1 MPLSVLIAGG
11 GTGGHL
17 YPGIAVARELLARV
31 PDAQVTFVG
40 TAAGIEARV
49 VPREGFA
56 LDVIRS
62 AGLRGKSA
70 QSLARG
76 MALLPVSAGDAWR
89 VITRTRP
96 AVVVGV
102 GGYSS
107 GPVVLLA
114 ALRGI
119 PTLLMEQNAMP
130 GITNRLLAPVVDA
143 AAVTYQESVRF
154 FGSKAVV
161 SGNPVRPEF
170 FQEEEAHGHDVGTP
184 SRAARDGDPA
194 VGTPSRVARDGD
206 PAVGTPS
213 RVARDGDP
221 AVPPPGAARVLV
233 FGGSQGAHAI
243 NVAMVEAAA
252 RLAAGTP
259 RVAITHQT
267 GERDLEMVRSG
278 YRRAGLEARVEPF
291 LFAMDREMKTAD
303 LVICRAG
310 ATTLAE
316 LTASGKASIL
326 VPLPTATDDH
336 QRRNALALVTH
347 GAARMVEQRELSGD
361 RIAAELLALAGDEAQ
376 RRRMGEA
383 ARRMA
388 RPDAARVIV
397 DRLLALAGRTG

>member
-1 MPLSVLIAGG
+1 MSVLIAGG

-31 PDAQVTFVG
+31 PDAHVTFVG
-40 TAAGIEARV
+40 TAAGVEARV
-49 VPREGFA
+49 VPGEGFE

-62 AGLRGKSA
+62 AGLKGKSA

-76 MALLPVSAGDAWR
+76 VALLPVSAGDAWR
-89 VITRTRP
+89 VITRRRP

-154 FGSKAVV
+154 FGSKALV
-161 SGNPVRPEF
+161 SGNPVRSEF
-170 FQEEEAHGHDVGTP
+170 FDPGGPTASGYQDEEAHGHDAGTP
-184 SRAARDGDPA
+184 SRLTRDGGPA
-194 VGTPSRVARDGD
+194 VR
-206 PAVGTPS
+206 
-213 RVARDGDP
+213 
-221 AVPPPGAARVLV
+221 PPGAARVLV

-252 RLAAGTP
+252 RLAAATP

-267 GERDLEMVRSG
+267 GERDLEMVRGG

-291 LFAMDREMKTAD
+291 LFAMDREMKAAD
-303 LVICRAG
+303 LVVCRAG

-316 LTASGKASIL
+316 LAASGKASIL
-326 VPLPTATDDH
+326 VPLPTAPDDH

-361 RIAAELLALAGDEAQ
+361 RIAAELLALAGDQAQ
-376 RRRMGEA
+376 RRRMEEA
-383 ARRMA
+383 ARQMA

-397 DRLLALAGRTG
+397 DKVLALAR